1 MASFLQVDSCTITEE
16 LHFPFTDIL
25 QNITARENF
34 LLTPQLLALLFVC
47 ALDIAEDL
55 DDAVFQVTQFVEVN
69 MCLTQPEMFRMDET
83 PMWWFTETKRIPFG
97 W

>member
-16 LHFPFTDIL
+16 LHSPFTDIL

-34 LLTPQLLALLFVC
+34 LLETPQLLALSFVR

-55 DDAVFQVTQFVEVN
+55 DDVVFQVTQFVEVN
-69 MCLTQPEMFRMDET
+69 MCLTQPDMFRMDEA
-83 PMWWFTETKRIPFG
+83 PMW
-97 W
+97 